1 VEERAVENSPY
12 RTVLF
17 AHDGSDRA
25 RVAFPHLV
33 ALGGSGVNLILC
45 HVIDVGESVHGRPEA
60 EATEDAPGVEYSTV
74 LETMRLDLETAGMPN
89 VETRVLEGPVAE
101 TLARVALELEADL
114 VVTVTRGRGGWRRAL
129 LGSVAEYLVRHT
141 PAAAV
146 LVIPAE

>member
-1 VEERAVENSPY
+1 MDHSPY

-33 ALGGSGVNLILC
+33 ALGTSGVNLILC
-45 HVIDVGESVHGRPEA
+45 HVIDVGVLVHRRPEA
-60 EATEDAPGVEYSTV
+60 EATEDVPGVQYNKV
-74 LETMRLDLETAGMPN
+74 LETMRLDLETAGVPN
-89 VETRVLEGPVAE
+89 VETRVLEGRVAE
-101 TLARVALELEADL
+101 TLARAAEELDADL
-114 VVTVTRGRGGWRRAL
+114 VVTVTRGHGGWRRAL

>member
-1 VEERAVENSPY
+1 MENSPY

-33 ALGGSGVNLILC
+33 ALGRSGVELILC
-45 HVIDVGESVHGRPEA
+45 HVIAIGVSVHARAET
-60 EATEDAPGVEYSTV
+60 EATEDAPGVAYNTV
-74 LETMRLDLETAGMPN
+74 LETLRLDLETAGVSN

-101 TLARVALELEADL
+101 TLARVAEELGADL
-114 VVTVTRGRGGWRRAL
+114 VVTVTRGHGGWRRAL
-129 LGSVAEYLVRHT
+129 LGSVAEYLIRNT
-141 PAAAV
+141 PDAAV